1 MPSNDVHLAMA
12 FGDTR
17 IQQVVRLVNLQRQHY
32 KEFGERGRY
41 IARHAIF
48 TIAMDCRI
56 AGIERTIIGQRA
68 ERRSPV
74 GSRAGRALTALL
86 TAAHRHRAPNA
97 A

>member
-56 AGIERTIIGQRA
+56 AGIERTIIDNALSGVLPSAPEQ
-68 ERRSPV
+68 EEL
-74 GSRAGRALTALL
+74 SR
-86 TAAHRHRAPNA
+86 PS
-97 A
+97 